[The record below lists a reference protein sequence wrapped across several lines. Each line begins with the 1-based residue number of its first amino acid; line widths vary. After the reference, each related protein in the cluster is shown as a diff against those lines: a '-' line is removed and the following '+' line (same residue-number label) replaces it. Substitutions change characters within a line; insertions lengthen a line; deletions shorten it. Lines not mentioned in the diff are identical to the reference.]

1 MKRLFLIF
9 FIGFMIGI
17 FGRIVP
23 QTDWSIENFAE
34 PLIFI
39 LATITIFLNILTVLY
54 IIKIKQK
61 AKMIVTGEEEDRRE
75 EWLYKKYYELYL
87 LSISGFVFAFTTS
100 TFIVGTNYNYITP
113 LMLLITA
120 LMIPSFLIPFL
131 SFKLEKV
138 VYKNREIPS
147 PTDKNYLKKMLDLAD
162 EGERYIAFKGLY
174 TAFNWMNILLV
185 VSIYLLSVYWRVTGD
200 TQFFAIL
207 LIAIVMIIGNASYLL
222 KVRKMY

>member
-1 MKRLFLIF
+1 MKRLFFIF

-39 LATITIFLNILTVLY
+39 LATITISLNILTVLY
-54 IIKIKQK
+54 IIKIKQQ
-61 AKMIVTGEEEDRRE
+61 ATMIVTGEEEDRRE

-100 TFIVGTNYNYITP
+100 TFTVGTNYNYNTP

-138 VYKNREIPS
+138 IYKNREIPS
-147 PTDKNYLKKMLDLAD
+147 LTDKNYLKKMLNFAD

-185 VSIYLLSVYWRVTGD
+185 ASIFLLSVYWRVTGD

-207 LIAIVMIIGNASYLL
+207 LIAIVIIIINASYYI
-222 KVRKMY
+222 KVRKMS

>member
-1 MKRLFLIF
+1 MKRLFFIF

-17 FGRIVP
+17 VGKMVP

-34 PLIFI
+34 PLVFS
-39 LATITIFLNILTVLY
+39 LATITIFLNILTVAY

-61 AKMIVTGEEEDRRE
+61 AKMIVTGGEEDRRE

-100 TFIVGTNYNYITP
+100 TFTVGTNYNYNTP

-120 LMIPSFLIPFL
+120 LMIPSFLIPLL

-138 VYKNREIPS
+138 IYKNREIPS

-185 VSIYLLSVYWRVTGD
+185 VSIFLLSVYWRATGD

-207 LIAIVMIIGNASYLL
+207 LIAIVIIIGNASYLL
-222 KVRKMY
+222 KVRKMF

>member
-1 MKRLFLIF
+1 MKRLLLIF
-9 FIGFMIGI
+9 FIGFMTGLFGI
-17 FGRIVP
+17 P

-39 LATITIFLNILTVLY
+39 LATITIFLTILTVVY
-54 IIKIKQK
+54 IIIIKQK
-61 AKMIVTGEEEDRRE
+61 AKIIVTGEEEDRRE
-75 EWLYKKYYELYL
+75 EWLYKKYYELCFL
-87 LSISGFVFAFTTS
+87 TISGFVFALTTS

>member
-1 MKRLFLIF
+1 MKRLFLLF

-17 FGRIVP
+17 FSKIVP

-34 PLIFI
+34 PLVFI
-39 LATITIFLNILTVLY
+39 LATITIFLNILTVAY

-87 LSISGFVFAFTTS
+87 LSISGFIFAFTTS
-100 TFIVGTNYNYITP
+100 TFIVGTDYNYNTP
-113 LMLLITA
+113 LMLLITT
-120 LMIPSFLIPFL
+120 LMFPSFFITFL

-147 PTDKNYLKKMLDLAD
+147 PTEKNYLKKMLDLAD

-174 TAFNWMNILLV
+174 TAFNWINILLV
-185 VSIYLLSVYWRVTGD
+185 VSIFLLSVYWRVTGD